1 MLRTKGAPSKFS
13 ESIREATSTSTHCL
27 RLSGCE

>member
-13 ESIREATSTSTHCL
+13 ESIQQAMSTSTRC
-27 RLSGCE
+27 RQLSGRE